1 MNSKINGGTF
11 DEYDNYEIREYN
23 DDDDGQ
29 LMWKGRRNETMQE
42 KVFNNLSLYHF
53 L

>member
-23 DDDDGQ
+23 DDDGQ
-29 LMWKGRRNETMQE
+29 LMWKGRRNKTMQE
-42 KVFNNLSLYHF
+42 KVFNNLGLYHF